1 MQNGSRITDAESE
14 IIKILWKNGPMTS
27 SKLFDIFDS
36 DFNRNKGTF
45 KTLLTRL
52 VNKGIIKR
60 EKLNE
65 RHFIYHPVVTEKE
78 YLAKQ
83 QHRMINKVFD
93 GSAKNLLLNLV
104 QEEKIT
110 QKDLEDMINL
120 INSEEK

>member
-1 MQNGSRITDAESE
+1 VQNGSRITDAESE